1 MKTFYLRTKSTK
13 EVLIKTSCYSVED
26 AIEYFSE
33 IKKLPK
39 KDIVNIFLITQSEK

>member
-13 EVLIKTSCYSVED
+13 EVIIKTNCQSIED

-33 IKKLPK
+33 VKRLPK
-39 KDIVNIFLITQSEK
+39 KDLVSIFLITESEN